1 MLLAE
6 TICEAVS
13 TIYLS
18 LSLIQKRPIVTQQ
31 ETYEELKELARS
43 VGLSVRVETGDFDGG
58 LCTVRDTQ
66 VILINRRHP
75 LARRINLLARSLNA
89 FGIDDRFVKP
99 ALRSVID
106 DEVHDSS
113 ST

>member
-1 MLLAE
+1 MP
-6 TICEAVS
+6 
-13 TIYLS
+13 LS

-58 LCTVRDTQ
+58 LCTVRDKQ

-106 DEVHDSS
+106 DEVQNSS